1 MSAAENKAMVRRVFE
16 EAINAGDYAVLDE
29 LLAADYVN
37 HDMPAP
43 APGAEGFKQVIAQF
57 RAAFPDMTVTIEAE
71 FADGDLVGTRGR
83 FTGTHKGDFM
93 GHPGIRQPYRHQVH
107 RPLAGPRR
115 RARRELGPDGHGRSD
130 AADRGQARGLIQPR
144 RARTGPGSNHQPR
157 DAEPV
162 GGARTAAPPARGLTT
177 KDR

>member
-16 EAINAGDYAVLDE
+16 EALNAGHDAVLDE

-57 RAAFPDMTVTIEAE
+57 RAAFPDMAVTIQDE

-83 FTGTHKGDFM
+83 FTGTHQGDFM
-93 GHPGIRQPYRHQVH
+93 GIPASGMPIDIQYIDLWRVRDGK
-107 RPLAGPRR
+107 LAENWVQMDT
-115 RARRELGPDGHGRSD
+115 A
-130 AADRGQARGLIQPR
+130 GLMQQI
-144 RARTGPGSNHQPR
+144 
-157 DAEPV
+157 
-162 GGARTAAPPARGLTT
+162 GARPGA
-177 KDR
+177 

>member
-16 EAINAGDYAVLDE
+16 EALNAGDDAVLDE
-29 LLAADYVN
+29 LLAADYIN

-57 RAAFPDMTVTIEAE
+57 RAAFPDMAVTIEDE

-93 GHPGIRQPYRHQVH
+93 GIPASG
-107 RPLAGPRR
+107 RPIDIKYIDLWRVRDGKLAENWVQMDT
-115 RARRELGPDGHGRSD
+115 A
-130 AADRGQARGLIQPR
+130 GLMQQI
-144 RARTGPGSNHQPR
+144 
-157 DAEPV
+157 
-162 GGARTAAPPARGLTT
+162 GARSGA
-177 KDR
+177 